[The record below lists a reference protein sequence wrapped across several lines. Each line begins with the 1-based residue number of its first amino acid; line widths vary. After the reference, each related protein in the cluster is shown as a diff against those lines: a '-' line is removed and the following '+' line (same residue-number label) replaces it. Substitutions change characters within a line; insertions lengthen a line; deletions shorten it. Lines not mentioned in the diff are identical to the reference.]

1 MAAYSLNL
9 GARRKWR
16 ALFCQFRHGL
26 CRLLAGNAASG
37 EVRH

>member
-16 ALFCQFRHGL
+16 AL
-26 CRLLAGNAASG
+26 CRLSAENAASG